1 MNTGGISCGLV
12 STVIC
17 FAWITC
23 KNGWLK
29 LFCWQCL
36 YEVHCKRNTIFLQ
49 EAIWCSL
56 KASQRIQGVDVS
68 LQISQRLYMLWD
80 LQNHIRSTWLA
91 LGSTRLW
98 KGRPD
103 AAVNLYI
110 SVQVKFHLSIFTQR
124 SLTAIVTLTDMLLIN
139 KRLINKMCWARNAG
153 LFGKHFVIS
162 LLGNSSGSSATRDE
176 VSAGVHFYLN

>member
-1 MNTGGISCGLV
+1 MQKNIS
-12 STVIC
+12 I
-17 FAWITC
+17 
-23 KNGWLK
+23 
-29 LFCWQCL
+29 
-36 YEVHCKRNTIFLQ
+36 CKRNTFYLQ

-56 KASQRIQGVDVS
+56 KVSQRIQGVDVS

-80 LQNHIRSTWLA
+80 LQNHVHSAWLA

-98 KGRPD
+98 KGRSD

-110 SVQVKFHLSIFTQR
+110 SVQVKFHLPIFTQR
-124 SLTAIVTLTDMLLIN
+124 SLIAIFTLTDTLLIN
-139 KRLINKMCWARNAG
+139 KRLINKMCWSRNAG

-162 LLGNSSGSSATRDE
+162 LLGNSSGSSATGGE